1 MHVIIAGCGRVGS
14 LLAVRLD
21 ADGHEVVII
30 DRNRHAFVRL
40 PQEFGGRTLEGIA
53 FDRAVMEKAYVE
65 QADAFV
71 AVTSGDN
78 SNIVAAR
85 TASER
90 FGVTPVVARIYDPAR
105 AGIYERLGITTIA
118 SAQWA
123 IEETLRTLRGGDDGV
138 LAASLGPGSG
148 DVVVLSLAV
157 PGTVTAAPVADLH
170 VPGERVVA
178 GVTRQGRTSVPGS
191 DALVEGGDLVHV
203 AVVREGMDEARAA
216 VTRLEGDTR

>member
-1 MHVIIAGCGRVGS
+1 MRMLVVGAGNIGGHLALDLAGR
-14 LLAVRLD
+14 
-21 ADGHEVVII
+21 GHEVVII

-53 FDRAVMEKAYVE
+53 FDRAVMEKAHVE
-65 QADAFV
+65 HADAFV

-123 IEETLRTLRGGDDGV
+123 IEETLRTLRGDDDNV

-157 PGTVTAAPVADLH
+157 PDAVTAAPVADLH

-178 GVTRQGRTSVPGS
+178 GRP
-191 DALVEGGDLVHV
+191 
-203 AVVREGMDEARAA
+203 AR
-216 VTRLEGDTR
+216 R